1 MTMSLPSWERGLK
14 YHHLRAEECFLRV
27 APLVGARIEIFR
39 IPADWTIRIVAPLV
53 GARIEIILIVMFGY
67 LVFVAPLVGARIE
80 IELSNNT
87 SQKVLCRSPRGSAD

>member
-1 MTMSLPSWERGLK
+1 MSLPSWERGLK
-14 YHHLRAEECFLRV
+14 YHHLRAEECFLR
-27 APLVGARIEIFR
+27 
-39 IPADWTIRIVAPLV
+39 VAPLV